1 MRVGSGTASDRPLA
15 GGRKRHNP
23 DPAHQGSVTVA
34 SASSESTDPSAGWA
48 ESGDLVVVVGRGV
61 IVVLSSSLSSLASLT
76 PMGRVGLWSLVAGG
90 R

>member
-1 MRVGSGTASDRPLA
+1 MRVGGGTASDRPLA

-23 DPAHQGSVTVA
+23 DPAHRGSLTVA
-34 SASSESTDPSAGWA
+34 SSSSDSTDPSAGWA

-61 IVVLSSSLSSLASLT
+61 IAVLSSSLSSSALLT
-76 PMGRVGLWSLVAGG
+76 PMGRAG